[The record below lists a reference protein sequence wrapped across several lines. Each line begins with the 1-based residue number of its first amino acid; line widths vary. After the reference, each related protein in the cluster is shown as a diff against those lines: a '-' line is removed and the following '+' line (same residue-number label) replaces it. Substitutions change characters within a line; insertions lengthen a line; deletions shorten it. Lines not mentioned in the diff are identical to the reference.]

1 MASSKSIQCCL
12 GLGLGLDLGLVLGL
26 GFGLGLGCNGSGTH
40 VLGRAETGETDNVG
54 SLDIF
59 SEEIS

>member
-1 MASSKSIQCCL
+1 MASSKSIRCCL
-12 GLGLGLDLGLVLGL
+12 GLGLGL
-26 GFGLGLGCNGSGTH
+26 GLGCDGCGAH
-40 VLGRAETGETDNVG
+40 VLGRGETGETDNVG